1 MLQLIEWTR
10 FIIVIF
16 IQLPISAIFIYIT
29 CKVLKRRRD
38 RVSYSFCAFF
48 ILISLTFIS
57 NAISFI
63 CRVNSLICI
72 LQVTI
77 LFLTLLSLIFLVVF
91 NLNILRSESDFHLK
105 TQILIIL
112 FYLIGILFILL
123 IPGGITIN
131 EQTNWKLKC
140 SWFFTII
147 VVLYIICFIL
157 IPTTILS
164 LRIYHQFK
172 IEKLKKRW
180 KLSCIGLSGFIFV
193 IIGRLFYNTWN
204 TSIYKY
210 IWLFL
215 SLLILPSVI
224 LIYLGIGK
232 SLRIQQ

>member
-1 MLQLIEWTR
+1 MLQLIEWAK

-16 IQLPISAIFIYIT
+16 IQLPISAIFIYMT

-38 RVSYSFCAFF
+38 RVSYSHCAFS
-48 ILISLTFIS
+48 ILISLTFIL

-72 LQVTI
+72 LQVSI
-77 LFLTLLSLIFLVVF
+77 LVLTLLSLIFLVVF

-131 EQTNWKLKC
+131 EQTQWKLKC
-140 SWFFTII
+140 SWLFTLTLM
-147 VVLYIICFIL
+147 LYITCFVL
-157 IPTTILS
+157 IPITIQS
-164 LRIYHQFK
+164 VRIYHQFK
-172 IEKLKKRW
+172 VTQLKKRW
-180 KLSCIGLSGFIFV
+180 RVYCIGLSGFMFI
-193 IIGRLFYNTWN
+193 IIGGFFYNTWTN
-204 TSIYKY
+204 SLYQIS
-210 IWLFL
+210 WLFL
-215 SLLILPSVI
+215 SLIILPSTI

-232 SLRIQQ
+232 RLRTQQ